1 MLDEYKR
8 NNNNQKKA
16 RPKRLIQYSFQQ
28 ALKHK
33 IIQSHCQIEF
43 KNKKM
48 KTKSIQIQELN
59 PLLIGQSEVMHFYER
74 VF

>member
-1 MLDEYKR
+1 MLDEYKH
-8 NNNNQKKA
+8 NNNQKKA
-16 RPKRLIQYSFQQ
+16 QLKRLIQYSFQQ

-48 KTKSIQIQELN
+48 KTKSIQIQELTS
-59 PLLIGQSEVMHFYER
+59 LLIGQSEVIHFYER
-74 VF
+74 LF